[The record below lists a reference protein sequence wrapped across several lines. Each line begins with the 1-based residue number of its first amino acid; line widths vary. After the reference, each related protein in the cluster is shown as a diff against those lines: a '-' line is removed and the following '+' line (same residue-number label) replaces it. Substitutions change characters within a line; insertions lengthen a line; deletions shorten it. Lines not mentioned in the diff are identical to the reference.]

1 MLDYYHVL
9 EDVCDVSLLVFQF
22 DTTVTLHLP
31 QPHCTTLC
39 SLHHCQQVQFG
50 NHSEAKHKPGFL
62 E

>member
-1 MLDYYHVL
+1 MSKGMCVMCL
-9 EDVCDVSLLVFQF
+9 CWSFQF
-22 DTTVTLHLP
+22 DVTVTLHLP

-50 NHSEAKHKPGFL
+50 NHNETKHKPGFL